1 MIKAGEVDQ
10 KNKNKKVK
18 VMEDYKLTDKQKV
31 FCREYII
38 DFNASR
44 AAHAAGYSE
53 KTAAKTGSENLQ
65 KPEIQSE
72 IHRLTKGRTERTEI
86 TADRVVRELAK
97 IAFGT
102 IDDLG
107 KFTEEG
113 EFILHNSNDM
123 NESGKASLNTV
134 SSSTTTGDGG
144 KSTTLKITR
153 QDKIKAL
160 ELLGRHVGAFNNDE
174 SGKATIKVTI
184 GKPKQ

>member
-1 MIKAGEVDQ
+1 MERSKLNERQ
-10 KNKNKKVK
+10 K
-18 VMEDYKLTDKQKV
+18 L
-31 FCREYII
+31 FCREYVI
-38 DFNASR
+38 DFNGTR
-44 AAHAAGYSE
+44 AAKAAGYSE
-53 KTAAKTGSENLQ
+53 KTADRIASEILV
-65 KPEIQSE
+65 KLEIQNE
-72 IHRLTKGRTERTEI
+72 IKRLTKERTERTEI

-144 KSTTLKITR
+144 KTTNLKITR

>member
-1 MIKAGEVDQ
+1 LIKAGGVD
-10 KNKNKKVK
+10 KKKKKVK
-18 VMEDYKLTDKQKV
+18 TMERSKLNERQKL
-31 FCREYII
+31 FCREYVI
-38 DFNASR
+38 DFNGTR
-44 AAHAAGYSE
+44 AAKAAGYSE
-53 KTAAKTGSENLQ
+53 KTADRIASENLIKLDIQ
-65 KPEIQSE
+65 DEIK
-72 IHRLTKGRTERTEI
+72 RLTKDKVERTEI

-174 SGKATIKVTI
+174 SGKSTIKVTI

>member
-1 MIKAGEVDQ
+1 
-10 KNKNKKVK
+10 
-18 VMEDYKLTDKQKV
+18 MERLKLNERQKV

-38 DFNASR
+38 DFNGTR
-44 AAHAAGYSE
+44 AAKAAGYSE
-53 KTAAKTGSENLQ
+53 KTADRIA
-65 KPEIQSE
+65 SE
-72 IHRLTKGRTERTEI
+72 ILGKLDIQNEIKRLTKDRAERTEI

-107 KFTEEG
+107 KFTESG
-113 EFILHNSNDM
+113 EFILHNSNEM
-123 NESGKASLNTV
+123 NESGKASLDSV
-134 SSSTTTGDGG
+134 SSKITTSNGET
-144 KSTTLKITR
+144 SVSLKITR